1 MFNKSTLTLITLCS
15 ILLAGCVIPG
25 ARKERAALELESN
38 DSLFVVDQGNF
49 HFRIILP
56 KDLMIANV
64 PALTLSNDESKLHIT
79 CGSDFHIIAQRK
91 ADKLNELPRKD
102 GIFQYE
108 ILDEEFDSSVFKR
121 LLPDGKTYDYG
132 IFQCTSVGNTH
143 YLFQSDSE
151 GEYDLQDALRMQS
164 ALATI
169 RK

>member
-15 ILLAGCVIPG
+15 ILLAGYVIPG
-25 ARKERAALELESN
+25 ARKERAALELQSN

-56 KDLMIANV
+56 KDLMIANE
-64 PALTLSNDESKLHIT
+64 PAVTLSNDESKLHIT
-79 CGSDFHIIAQRK
+79 CGSDFHLIAQHK
-91 ADKLNELPRKD
+91 ADKHNALPRKD

-121 LLPDGKTYDYG
+121 VLPDGEIYDYG
-132 IFQCTSVGNTH
+132 IIQYTLVGNTH

-164 ALATI
+164 ALASI